1 MSSALPRS
9 SSPRSPSGDLE
20 SIVGASAVPST
31 RFLSRRSPSESSAS
45 RPSESAPRVSHIAH
59 WGSALVDTGE
69 QTRLA
74 TTRRIV
80 EMLLFLGYAVW
91 LATAVGRGLTAQPL
105 IDFVTLQPGASEA
118 LKKDYLAPVPGVGLL
133 VNLTLVFAGVNTA
146 MAVRQIDDIQ
156 PRTLVRIARTLFA
169 RKTFAALFAIILLRA
184 VLTSERLTLFEL
196 VIPVAV
202 VAAIATNRRDDTR
215 IRWGRTL
222 CIGAAG
228 WRRVLRNYGVHS
240 QLCRQAFRRPPRGGC
255 RLHGRSIV
263 ALLLGRRTL
272 IRASLF
278 ARGSTKPQMGPC
290 FRSVGTASTSG
301 TRTSTVGPRFCDSM
315 QMSNSTTRVAGSAH
329 WSTLEWQAG

>member
-1 MSSALPRS
+1 MALRTTPTDTRQRTDAYAAPVPRWTR
-9 SSPRSPSGDLE
+9 PATILMIVCIAQVFVTAVTLGDLE
-20 SIVGASAVPST
+20 LIVGASALPST
-31 RFLSRRSPSESSAS
+31 RFLLATIAMGIVCVVAFRIGS
-45 RPSESAPRVSHIAH
+45 VGSHIAH

-202 VAAIATNRRDDTR
+202 VAAIATNRRDRHSDPVGPHTVHR
-215 IRWGRTL
+215 R
-222 CIGAAG
+222 CG

-263 ALLLGRRTL
+263 ALLLGRQR
-272 IRASLF
+272 
-278 ARGSTKPQMGPC
+278 
-290 FRSVGTASTSG
+290 
-301 TRTSTVGPRFCDSM
+301 
-315 QMSNSTTRVAGSAH
+315 
-329 WSTLEWQAG
+329 